1 MIDEWYYQ
9 RATWK
14 KTFALIPRRC
24 DLSGRWIWGRHI
36 RGTRFITG
44 PGIWGRHI
52 RGTRFITGPGDPVII
67 SIWNHRHEHTLYR
80 LKGKIK

>member
-44 PGIWGRHI
+44 PG
-52 RGTRFITGPGDPVII
+52 DPVII

>member
-24 DLSGRWIWGRHI
+24 DLSGRWIWGRHVC
-36 RGTRFITG
+36 
-44 PGIWGRHI
+44 
-52 RGTRFITGPGDPVII
+52 GTRFITGPGDPVEIR
-67 SIWNHRHEHTLYR
+67 IWNHRHEHTLYR
-80 LKGKIK
+80 LKGKQK

>member
-36 RGTRFITG
+36 C
-44 PGIWGRHI
+44 
-52 RGTRFITGPGDPVII
+52 GTRFITGPGDPVII

>member
-14 KTFALIPRRC
+14 KKFALIPRRC

-36 RGTRFITG
+36 
-44 PGIWGRHI
+44 H
-52 RGTRFITGPGDPVII
+52 GTRFITGPGDPVII
-67 SIWNHRHEHTLYR
+67 SIWNHRCEHTLYK

>member
-1 MIDEWYYQ
+1 MMDEWYYQ

-24 DLSGRWIWGRHI
+24 DLSGRWIWGRHVC
-36 RGTRFITG
+36 
-44 PGIWGRHI
+44 
-52 RGTRFITGPGDPVII
+52 GTRFITGPGDPVEI

>member
-24 DLSGRWIWGRHI
+24 DLSGRWIWGRHVC
-36 RGTRFITG
+36 
-44 PGIWGRHI
+44 
-52 RGTRFITGPGDPVII
+52 GTRFITGPGDPVEIR
-67 SIWNHRHEHTLYR
+67 IWNHRHEHTLYR

>member
-44 PGIWGRHI
+44 PG
-52 RGTRFITGPGDPVII
+52 DPVLI

>member
-1 MIDEWYYQ
+1 MMDEWYYQ

-24 DLSGRWIWGRHI
+24 DLSGRWIWGRHVC
-36 RGTRFITG
+36 
-44 PGIWGRHI
+44 
-52 RGTRFITGPGDPVII
+52 GTRFITGPGDPVEIR
-67 SIWNHRHEHTLYR
+67 IWNHRHEHTLYR